1 MEDERENIKVII
13 QTNVYGY
20 LGMLLEG
27 RERFEEEA
35 LAVMNTKQCVVENG
49 PADEGAQILRLLLSL
64 EFLFSEE
71 TLLLY
76 ESNYESAC
84 DIIK

>member
-35 LAVMNTKQCVVENG
+35 LGVMNAKQSLIE
-49 PADEGAQILRLLLSL
+49 DEEGAYTVYGQD
-64 EFLFSEE
+64 
-71 TLLLY
+71 LY
-76 ESNYESAC
+76 HVFIY
-84 DIIK
+84 DIFV

>member
-35 LAVMNTKQCVVENG
+35 LGVMNAKQSLIE
-49 PADEGAQILRLLLSL
+49 DEEGAYTVYGQD
-64 EFLFSEE
+64 
-71 TLLLY
+71 LY
-76 ESNYESAC
+76 S
-84 DIIK
+84 

>member
-35 LAVMNTKQCVVENG
+35 VSVTNAKQSS
-49 PADEGAQILRLLLSL
+49 PANEEGAYTNI
-64 EFLFSEE
+64 
-71 TLLLY
+71 
-76 ESNYESAC
+76 
-84 DIIK
+84 

>member
-35 LAVMNTKQCVVENG
+35 VSVTNAEQSS
-49 PADEGAQILRLLLSL
+49 PANEEGAYTNIWTKSYHV
-64 EFLFSEE
+64 LFV
-71 TLLLY
+71 
-76 ESNYESAC
+76 C
-84 DIIK
+84 DIFI